1 MDSSL
6 VKIKNPLMKDM
17 YQVSTTDFFY
27 PLVQDPYVQGRIAC
41 ANVLSDLYAMGVTEV
56 DTMLMILGVSR
67 LMTDIERDVVTTQLI
82 HGFNDLARE
91 AGTNVTGGQ
100 TVMNPW
106 PIVGG
111 VAMSV
116 RHESQIIRPENAK
129 AGEVLVL
136 TKPLGTQLAVNALQM
151 KDQPHRWQKVQ
162 HFLTKEAA
170 DIAFAKASESMER
183 LNITAAKLMHKYG
196 ATSATDV
203 TGFGIL
209 GHASNLA
216 KSQKMAVD
224 FKLHTLPIIKDMLEI
239 NAAFNNNWRLPQ
251 GYSSETSGGLLVT
264 LPAENAEAYMR
275 ELEVLDGQPAWLV
288 GRVVDG
294 SNKARILDDVKFLEV

>member
-1 MDSSL
+1 
-6 VKIKNPLMKDM
+6 M

-224 FKLHTLPIIKDMLEI
+224 FELHTLPIIKDMLEI

>member
-1 MDSSL
+1 MDSSV
-6 VKIKNPLMKDM
+6 VKIKNPMLTDM

-27 PLVQDPYVQGRIAC
+27 PLVQDPYGRIAC

-116 RHESQIIRPENAK
+116 RH
-129 AGEVLVL
+129 
-136 TKPLGTQLAVNALQM
+136 
-151 KDQPHRWQKVQ
+151 
-162 HFLTKEAA
+162 
-170 DIAFAKASESMER
+170 
-183 LNITAAKLMHKYG
+183 
-196 ATSATDV
+196 
-203 TGFGIL
+203 
-209 GHASNLA
+209 
-216 KSQKMAVD
+216 
-224 FKLHTLPIIKDMLEI
+224 
-239 NAAFNNNWRLPQ
+239 
-251 GYSSETSGGLLVT
+251 
-264 LPAENAEAYMR
+264 
-275 ELEVLDGQPAWLV
+275 
-288 GRVVDG
+288 
-294 SNKARILDDVKFLEV
+294 

>member
-1 MDSSL
+1 MDSSV
-6 VKIKNPLMKDM
+6 VKIKNPMLTDM

-27 PLVQDPYVQGRIAC
+27 PLVQDPYGRIAC

-116 RHESQIIRPENAK
+116 RHESQIIRPENANP
-129 AGEVLVL
+129 GDVLVL

-162 HFLTKEAA
+162 HFLTREAA
-170 DIAFAKASESMER
+170 DVAFAKASESMER
-183 LNITAAKLMHKYG
+183 LNINAAKLMHKYG

-209 GHASNLA
+209 GHAANLA
-216 KSQKMAVD
+216 ASQKAAVD
-224 FKLHTLPIIKDMLEI
+224 LELHTLPIIKDMLEI

-264 LPAENAEAYMR
+264 LPHQNAQAYMR
-275 ELEVLDGQPAWLV
+275 ELEALDGQPSWLV
-288 GRVVDG
+288 GRVVQG
-294 SNKARILDDVKFLEV
+294 SNQARIVPDVRFVPV